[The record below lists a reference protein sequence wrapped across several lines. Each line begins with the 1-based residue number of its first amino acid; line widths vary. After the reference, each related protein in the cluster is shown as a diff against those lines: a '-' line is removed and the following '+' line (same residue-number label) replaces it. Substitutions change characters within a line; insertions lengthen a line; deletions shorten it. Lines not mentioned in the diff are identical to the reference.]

1 MELTSNFR
9 SMNKLGEWFDKVFR
23 NLLPPEADS
32 YQAAFSAVNTLK
44 DDLPGTHSGTKVI
57 SIPIQYT
64 KKQEIL
70 EYDANSIAKI
80 IRSAVDGQGIRL
92 TRTKEEAREGITEI
106 PEYKDFLVILRYKDS
121 MEVYSKALKEY
132 GIPVQLSGGSSLLD
146 VEELKE
152 FIILLKYL
160 KDPENEVLLV
170 AVLRGMFLVL
180 AIKRWL
186 SISLKEEC
194 LEHTQQSRTAYL
206 RIQQSY
212 LEMPSR
218 N

>member
-1 MELTSNFR
+1 M
-9 SMNKLGEWFDKVFR
+9 
-23 NLLPPEADS
+23 
-32 YQAAFSAVNTLK
+32 
-44 DDLPGTHSGTKVI
+44 
-57 SIPIQYT
+57 
-64 KKQEIL
+64 
-70 EYDANSIAKI
+70 
-80 IRSAVDGQGIRL
+80 DGQGIRL